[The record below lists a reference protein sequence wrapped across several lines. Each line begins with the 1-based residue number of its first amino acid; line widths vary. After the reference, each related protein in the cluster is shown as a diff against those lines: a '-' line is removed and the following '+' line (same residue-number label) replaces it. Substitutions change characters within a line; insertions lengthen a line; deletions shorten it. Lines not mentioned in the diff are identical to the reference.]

1 MPVDVAHMV
10 INHGGER
17 PKAELED
24 LESIVAF
31 GSAVIPPYYTP
42 ILGER
47 APQAQLTRWT
57 VGRPARH
64 PGVEEDRVHVAETDH
79 DVVVD
84 VHQTGELAGEQ
95 VIWRC
100 TLPEYRGHEPQSSA
114 NAKAARS
121 FAQTPARSGE
131 SPNAPSSGVGGNCSN
146 SLMPR

>member
-1 MPVDVAHMV
+1 MV

-57 VGRPARH
+57 VAPQGTPLSRKTESMSPKRITTSLLTCTRPAN
-64 PGVEEDRVHVAETDH
+64 
-79 DVVVD
+79 
-84 VHQTGELAGEQ
+84 
-95 VIWRC
+95 
-100 TLPEYRGHEPQSSA
+100 S
-114 NAKAARS
+114 
-121 FAQTPARSGE
+121 PASR
-131 SPNAPSSGVGGNCSN
+131 
-146 SLMPR
+146 